1 MIIKNKTFVK
11 KIKYRQRPYRKRREA
26 LQLVL
31 QEFTLEQKT
40 NNQHLEAL
48 IAAVKN
54 AETKIDASEKGHK
67 IEKKF
72 QRS

>member
-1 MIIKNKTFVK
+1 M
-11 KIKYRQRPYRKRREA
+11 
-26 LQLVL
+26 QLVL

-67 IEKKF
+67 IEKSSRTVEKQAGRGHTSKRF
-72 QRS
+72 SL